1 MDGRK
6 WPPALPLPPNPCPG
20 LPGGQKKRRKSG
32 VGGQSCTCME
42 GMRVV
47 RGRAKC
53 PTPSSLPPPL
63 LPLPTG
69 GWLVHWRRRRRRP
82 VVRRCWSQ
90 CSAWRRRRRIA
101 RRWAFFYLL
110 PSFLFPQRA
119 FPPKSVF
126 VSASSALP
134 PSVVPAS
141 RRPLRSKGTS
151 GSGDGAGGTEREYY
165 RTLWRRGRRVLTQLG
180 RRRRRRRQQRLET

>member
-1 MDGRK
+1 MAARPPPFHPTHAPGSQGVRKRGGRVV
-6 WPPALPLPPNPCPG
+6 W
-20 LPGGQKKRRKSG
+20 
-32 VGGQSCTCME
+32 GGQSCTCME

-53 PTPSSLPPPL
+53 PTPSSPPPPL

-141 RRPLRSKGTS
+141 RRPLRSTGTS
-151 GSGDGAGGTEREYY
+151 GSGDGAGGTEREYC
-165 RTLWRRGRRVLTQLG
+165 RTLWRRRVLTQLG
-180 RRRRRRRQQRLET
+180 RRRRQQRLET